1 MRKIHLTLL
10 VLLAVIGSLV
20 GFGWDEI
27 GGHEL
32 LSSQDESSSTVEASI
47 SEDNDEEEGLNEK
60 KLRDKRF
67 TESVKIASAKQI
79 PVLTYHHI
87 LKKNELKDRHY
98 DQEGNLSSTIVLL
111 EDFKKQMKVLHDNGY
126 FTLTL
131 DEFERYIINKMDV
144 PKNSVL
150 LTFDDGH
157 KNNYIEAYP
166 VLKEY
171 GFHAVEF
178 LITSRNND
186 QTEPYDSITN
196 QYLSYEEIEASS
208 DVYEFASHTNRFH
221 NHEEDGT
228 AFLISKSLP
237 EIEEDV
243 ETSIEQIGGT
253 NALAYPYGAY
263 DEETMEAI
271 SLVGIDL
278 AFTVQAGYVA
288 PGDDMLQIHRNSVR
302 PYHSIEDFKE
312 MLQLS

>member
-1 MRKIHLTLL
+1 MRKIHLILFI
-10 VLLAVIGSLV
+10 LLAAIGSLV
-20 GFGWDEI
+20 GFGWNEI
-27 GGHEL
+27 GGTEFIP
-32 LSSQDESSSTVEASI
+32 SQEESSSTVEASI
-47 SEDNDEEEGLNEK
+47 TEDNDKEILHEEELREK
-60 KLRDKRF
+60 KLSEA
-67 TESVKIASAKQI
+67 TEIASAEQI

-87 LKKNELKDRHY
+87 LEEKDLKARHY
-98 DQEGNLSSTIVLL
+98 DAEGNLASTIVLL
-111 EDFKKQMKVLHDNGY
+111 KDFKKQMKVLHDHGY

-131 DEFERYIINKMDV
+131 EEFEKYITNKIDI

-196 QYLSYEEIEASS
+196 QYLSYEEIGAAS

-243 ETSIEQIGGT
+243 ETSIKQIGGT

-263 DEETMEAI
+263 DEETMEAMKAA
-271 SLVGIDL
+271 GIDL
-278 AFTVQAGYVA
+278 AFTVQAGYVS

-302 PYHSIEDFKE
+302 PYHSIDDFKE
-312 MLQLS
+312 ILQLS

>member
-1 MRKIHLTLL
+1 MRKIHLFLF

-20 GFGWDEI
+20 GSGWNEI
-27 GGHEL
+27 GGAEL
-32 LSSQDESSSTVEASI
+32 IPSQDESSSTIEASI
-47 SEDNDEEEGLNEK
+47 TEDNNDEILNDKE
-60 KLRDKRF
+60 LRKNRLSEA
-67 TESVKIASAKQI
+67 TEISSAKHI

-87 LKKNELKDRHY
+87 LEEKDLKARHY
-98 DQEGNLSSTIVLL
+98 GEEGNLASTIVLL
-111 EDFKKQMKVLHDNGY
+111 KDFKKQMRVLHDNGY

-131 DEFERYIINKMDV
+131 EEFKKYITNKIDI

-157 KNNYIEAYP
+157 KNNYIKAYP

-196 QYLSYEEIEASS
+196 QYLSYDEIEASS

-228 AFLISKSLP
+228 AFLISKSLL

-243 ETSIEQIGGT
+243 ETSIEQIGDT

-263 DEETMEAI
+263 DKETMEAMG
-271 SLVGIDL
+271 LAGIDL

-312 MLQLS
+312 ILQLS

>member
-1 MRKIHLTLL
+1 MRKIHLLL
-10 VLLAVIGSLV
+10 FVLLAVIGSLV
-20 GFGWDEI
+20 GFGWNEI
-27 GGHEL
+27 GGTEL
-32 LSSQDESSSTVEASI
+32 IPSQEESSSTVEASI
-47 SEDNDEEEGLNEK
+47 TEDHDDEILNEK
-60 KLRDKRF
+60 ELRKKRLSEA
-67 TESVKIASAKQI
+67 TENASAKHI

-87 LKKNELKDRHY
+87 LEEKDLKARHY
-98 DQEGNLSSTIVLL
+98 DEEGNLASTIVLL
-111 EDFKKQMKVLHDNGY
+111 KDFKKQMRVLHDNGY

-131 DEFERYIINKMDV
+131 EEFKKYITNKMDI

-171 GFHAVEF
+171 GFYAVEF

-196 QYLSYEEIEASS
+196 QYLSYEEIDAAN
-208 DVYEFASHTNRFH
+208 DVYEFASHTSLFH

-271 SLVGIDL
+271 RLAGIDL

-312 MLQLS
+312 ILQLS

>member
-1 MRKIHLTLL
+1 MRKIHLLL
-10 VLLAVIGSLV
+10 FVLLAVIGSLV

-27 GGHEL
+27 GGTEL
-32 LSSQDESSSTVEASI
+32 IPSQEESSSIVEASI
-47 SEDNDEEEGLNEK
+47 TEEHDEEILSEK
-60 KLRDKRF
+60 EIRDKRLSEA
-67 TESVKIASAKQI
+67 TEIASAKQI

-87 LKKNELKDRHY
+87 LKEKDLKARHY
-98 DQEGNLSSTIVLL
+98 DEEGNLASTIVLL
-111 EDFKKQMKVLHDNGY
+111 KDFKEQMRVLHDNGY

-131 DEFERYIINKMDV
+131 DEFEKYITNNLDV
-144 PKNSVL
+144 PEHSVL

-166 VLKEY
+166 VLKEN

-196 QYLSYEEIEASS
+196 QYMSYEEIEAAS

-237 EIEEDV
+237 EIEDDV
-243 ETSIEQIGGT
+243 ETSIEQIGET

-263 DEETMEAI
+263 DEETMEAM
-271 SLVGIDL
+271 SLAGIDL
-278 AFTVQAGYVA
+278 GFTVQAGYVA

-312 MLQLS
+312 ILQLS